1 LAVFVVSFFFFLK
14 RFSGLGGGGGPPGG
28 GEATAGGVLAL
39 ALSLFL
45 VVSFLCFLKR
55 FNGLGGGGG
64 PPGGGPGGA
73 WENAWA
79 ETHKNAVIN
88 DSINKYFGLAEL
100 PELFLLRVIGEI
112 VLFVIDCLLTLKL
125 LK

>member
-1 LAVFVVSFFFFLK
+1 MVVSFFFFLK

-28 GEATAGGVLAL
+28 GAATTGGALAFAL

-64 PPGGGPGGA
+64 GPGGA
-73 WENAWA
+73 CENAWA

-88 DSINKYFGLAEL
+88 ESFNRYFGLAGL
-100 PELFLLRVIGEI
+100 PEPFLLRAIGEI
-112 VLFVIDCLLTLKL
+112 ALFVTDCLLALKL